1 MDSQDRKLCLDRQ
14 EVEDLGDGLLIGAV
28 GKHNA
33 VEPSA
38 GQKLTHLGAQKTLSA
53 EQRVCACVL
62 TSDHVTHLCDDGLWV
77 SLVHSQRYYRD
88 INRIAR
94 APGRTEQLIRNVPR
108 LAHDHRHAESWGLL
122 GSHRHHHLGE

>member
-38 GQKLTHLGAQKTLSA
+38 GQKLTHLGAQKKNHSVLSTP
-53 EQRVCACVL
+53 VCVCV
-62 TSDHVTHLCDDGLWV
+62 
-77 SLVHSQRYYRD
+77 
-88 INRIAR
+88 N
-94 APGRTEQLIRNVPR
+94 
-108 LAHDHRHAESWGLL
+108 
-122 GSHRHHHLGE
+122 